1 MINKRLVAAVP
12 EARRYVILD
21 ALLQWLALVA
31 QMAMMTLISLCVARV
46 VHSSVSDS
54 GVSGV
59 QGPDVARGIAYSVGA
74 SLLLAIVSAACI
86 AAATRMGYRAAAMAK
101 SVLRS
106 VLFRKLLALGSAYDQ
121 KVGSSEAVQMSVEG
135 VDQMEAYFAGY
146 LPQFIYAMA
155 APVTLFAYMC
165 TFSPV
170 AAIVLLAGVPL
181 IPIIIALV
189 QTIAKRIVS
198 KYWNSYTSLGDSFLE
213 NLQGFTTLIVYGA
226 DKQRHEQMDKEA
238 EGFRRVTMRML
249 TMQLNSIAVM
259 DLVAYGGAAAGA
271 IIAAIQMR
279 NGSIDLAHA
288 LLIVLLAA
296 DYFLPM
302 RRLGS
307 YFHVALNGSAAA
319 NKMFRILD
327 LDDMPSGSASPD
339 SADKRIVASHMSF
352 AYAVPDDDAQGGVM
366 AMAGAAAGK
375 TAAGKTVAKEP
386 AAGKTRPAAGHT
398 TQTNTGAQP
407 HETRVALTGVS
418 FDVPDGAFLGIV
430 GGSGSGKSTLA
441 KLLCGRLNGYT
452 GSLVVGG
459 VEVRDADSMGLMH
472 HVTLVESDSRMI
484 PGTVRD
490 NLMMARPDA
499 NDAQLQAALHDVR
512 LDSASDERLALDT
525 VIESNASNLSGGQR
539 QRLALARAL
548 LHDTPVYI
556 FDEATSNVDPESER
570 VIMRAIS
577 RLAGKHTII
586 VIAHRLINVRQC
598 DSIIVLDHGAIVEA
612 GSHTDLLAHDGAYAH
627 MWRAQQ
633 ELEAFTMHPEEAA
646 AEGIISERSASA
658 GASSGGIASEGLSP
672 VEITS
677 EEITPEGITDSN
689 ETERT
694 QR

>member
-12 EARRYVILD
+12 GARRCVILD

-54 GVSGV
+54 GVSGA

-101 SVLRS
+101 SVLRNA
-106 VLFRKLLALGSAYDQ
+106 LFRKLLALGPAYDQ

-213 NLQGFTTLIVYGA
+213 NLQGLTTLIVYGA

-375 TAAGKTVAKEP
+375 TAAGKM
-386 AAGKTRPAAGHT
+386 AAGKTRPADGNA
-398 TQTNTGAQP
+398 TQTNTGAQS
-407 HETRVALTGVS
+407 HKMRVALTDVS

-441 KLLCGRLNGYT
+441 KLLCGRLDGYT

-459 VEVRDADSMGLMH
+459 VEVRDVDSAGLMR

-499 NDAQLQAALHDVR
+499 NDSQLQAALHDVR
-512 LDSASDERLALDT
+512 LDSASDERLTLDT

-577 RLAGKHTII
+577 RLAGKHTVI

-672 VEITS
+672 EEITS
-677 EEITPEGITDSN
+677 EEITDGD

>member
-12 EARRYVILD
+12 GARRYVILD

-46 VHSSVSDS
+46 VRGGVSGSGISDVS

-59 QGPDVARGIAYSVGA
+59 QGPDVARGIAYSVGV

-106 VLFRKLLALGSAYDQ
+106 ALFRKLLALGPAYDQ

-213 NLQGFTTLIVYGA
+213 NLQGLTTLIVYGA

-271 IIAAIQMR
+271 IIATIQMR

-339 SADKRIVASHMSF
+339 SADKRIAASHMSF

-366 AMAGAAAGK
+366 AMASAAAGK
-375 TAAGKTVAKEP
+375 RT
-386 AAGKTRPAAGHT
+386 AGKTRPAEGNA
-398 TQTNTGAQP
+398 TQTETGAQS
-407 HETRVALTGVS
+407 HEMRVALTDVS

-441 KLLCGRLNGYT
+441 KLLCGRLDGYT

-459 VEVRDADSMGLMH
+459 VEVRDADSAGLMH

-577 RLAGKHTII
+577 RLARKHTVI

-598 DSIIVLDHGAIVEA
+598 DSIIVLDHGAIAEA
-612 GSHTDLLAHDGAYAH
+612 GSHADLLALDGAYAQL
-627 MWRAQQ
+627 WRSQQ
-633 ELEAFTMHPEEAA
+633 ELEAFATPSEEAA
-646 AEGIISERSASA
+646 AEGIISEGSASV

-672 VEITS
+672 EEITS
-677 EEITPEGITDSN
+677 EEITDGN

>member
-12 EARRYVILD
+12 GARRYVILD

-59 QGPDVARGIAYSVGA
+59 QGPDVARGIAYSVGV

-106 VLFRKLLALGSAYDQ
+106 ALFRKLLALGPAYDQ

-135 VDQMEAYFAGY
+135 VDQMETYFAGY

-165 TFSPV
+165 IFSPV

-213 NLQGFTTLIVYGA
+213 NLQGLTTLIVYGA

-339 SADKRIVASHMSF
+339 GADKRIVASHMSF

-375 TAAGKTVAKEP
+375 TAAGKM
-386 AAGKTRPAAGHT
+386 AAGKTRPADGNA
-398 TQTNTGAQP
+398 TQTNTGAQS
-407 HETRVALTGVS
+407 HKMRVALTDVS

-441 KLLCGRLNGYT
+441 KLLCGRLDGYT

-459 VEVRDADSMGLMH
+459 VEVRDADSAGLMH

-512 LDSASDERLALDT
+512 LDSASDERLTLDT

-570 VIMRAIS
+570 VIMRAIE
-577 RLAGKHTII
+577 RLAGEHTVI

-598 DSIIVLDHGAIVEA
+598 DSIIVLDHGAIVES
-612 GSHTDLLAHDGAYAH
+612 GSHAHLLAHDGAYAQL
-627 MWRAQQ
+627 WRSQQ
-633 ELEAFTMHPEEAA
+633 ELEAFATPSEEAA
-646 AEGIISERSASA
+646 AEGIISEGSASM
-658 GASSGGIASEGLSP
+658 GVSSGGIASEGLSP
-672 VEITS
+672 EEITS
-677 EEITPEGITDSN
+677 EEITDGD

>member
-12 EARRYVILD
+12 GARRYVILD

-46 VHSSVSDS
+46 VRGDVSGG
-54 GVSGV
+54 GVSGA

-74 SLLLAIVSAACI
+74 ILLLAIVSAACI
-86 AAATRMGYRAAAMAK
+86 AAATRMGYCAAAMAK

-106 VLFRKLLALGSAYDQ
+106 ALFRKLLALGPAYDQ

-213 NLQGFTTLIVYGA
+213 NLQGLTTLIVYGA

-339 SADKRIVASHMSF
+339 SADKRIAASHMSF
-352 AYAVPDDDAQGGVM
+352 AYAVPDDDDAQGGVM

-375 TAAGKTVAKEP
+375 TAAGKT
-386 AAGKTRPAAGHT
+386 RPAEGNA
-398 TQTNTGAQP
+398 TQTNTGAQS
-407 HETRVALTGVS
+407 HKMRVALTDVS

-441 KLLCGRLNGYT
+441 KLLCGRLDGYT

-459 VEVRDADSMGLMH
+459 VEVRDADSAGLMH

-577 RLAGKHTII
+577 RLAGEHTVI

-598 DSIIVLDHGAIVEA
+598 DSIIVLDHGVIVEA
-612 GSHTDLLAHDGAYAH
+612 GSHTDLLALDGAYAQL
-627 MWRAQQ
+627 WRSQQ
-633 ELEAFTMHPEEAA
+633 ELEAFATPSEEAA
-646 AEGIISERSASA
+646 AEGIISEGIDSV
-658 GASSGGIASEGLSP
+658 GVSSGGIASEGLSP
-672 VEITS
+672 EEITS
-677 EEITPEGITDSN
+677 EEITDGD

>member
-12 EARRYVILD
+12 GARRYVILD

-31 QMAMMTLISLCVARV
+31 QMTMMTVISLCVARV

-59 QGPDVARGIAYSVGA
+59 SGAQGPDVARGIAYSVGV
-74 SLLLAIVSAACI
+74 SLLLAIVSATCI

-106 VLFRKLLALGSAYDQ
+106 ALFRKLLALGPAYDQ

-213 NLQGFTTLIVYGA
+213 NLQGLTTLIVYGA

-327 LDDMPSGSASPD
+327 LDDMPSGSVSLD
-339 SADKRIVASHMSF
+339 SADKRIAASHMSF

-375 TAAGKTVAKEP
+375 TAAGKT
-386 AAGKTRPAAGHT
+386 RPADGNA

-407 HETRVALTGVS
+407 QETRVALTDVS

-441 KLLCGRLNGYT
+441 KLLCGRLDGYT

-459 VEVRDADSMGLMH
+459 VEVRDADSAGLMH

-499 NDAQLQAALHDVR
+499 NGAQLQAALHDVR

-577 RLAGKHTII
+577 RLAGEHTVI

-612 GSHTDLLAHDGAYAH
+612 GSHTDLLALDGAYAQL
-627 MWRAQQ
+627 WRSQQ
-633 ELEAFTMHPEEAA
+633 ELEAFATPSEEAA
-646 AEGIISERSASA
+646 AEGIISEGSASM
-658 GASSGGIASEGLSP
+658 GVSSGGIASEGLSP
-672 VEITS
+672 EEITS
-677 EEITPEGITDSN
+677 EEITDGN

>member
-12 EARRYVILD
+12 GARRYVILD

-106 VLFRKLLALGSAYDQ
+106 ALFRKLLALGPAYDQ

-213 NLQGFTTLIVYGA
+213 NLQGLTTLIVYGA

-339 SADKRIVASHMSF
+339 SADKRIAASHMSF

-375 TAAGKTVAKEP
+375 M
-386 AAGKTRPAAGHT
+386 AAGKTRPADGNA
-398 TQTNTGAQP
+398 TQTNTGAQS
-407 HETRVALTGVS
+407 HKMRVALTDVS

-441 KLLCGRLNGYT
+441 KLLCGRLDGYT
-452 GSLVVGG
+452 GSLVIGG
-459 VEVRDADSMGLMH
+459 VEVRDADSAGLMH

-577 RLAGKHTII
+577 RLAGEHTVI

-612 GSHTDLLAHDGAYAH
+612 GSHTDLLALDGAYAQL
-627 MWRAQQ
+627 WRSQQ
-633 ELEAFTMHPEEAA
+633 ELEAFATPSEEAA
-646 AEGIISERSASA
+646 AEGIISEGIDSV
-658 GASSGGIASEGLSP
+658 GVSSGGIASEGLSP
-672 VEITS
+672 